1 MQGSEAADGTP
12 EDLSVWRASSS
23 WSLAVLSYKSI
34 EIHIDGACH
43 SDWGVGGELS
53 KTSPFQSPVHS
64 GDVGLVIP
72 QTGGSPVENC
82 NM

>member
-34 EIHIDGACH
+34 EIHIGGAYH
-43 SDWGVGGELS
+43 SDWGVNTAKLH
-53 KTSPFQSPVHS
+53 PFRAWYTMEMW
-64 GDVGLVIP
+64 GWLLP